1 MTRSSESLRGR
12 NSVVYIFRGRL
23 QVSVLLWWG
32 LWRLIDFISLIFRE
46 AYLRRCLCSALSM
59 LAFFDWIIM
68 NNVLSV
74 EHFLSV
80 EKKLALNV
88 LNLIKL

>member
-1 MTRSSESLRGR
+1 M
-12 NSVVYIFRGRL
+12 YIFRGRL

-32 LWRLIDFISLIFRE
+32 LWRLMDFISFIFRE

-68 NNVLSV
+68 NRI
-74 EHFLSV
+74 FL
-80 EKKLALNV
+80 LALAYSRKINWIM
-88 LNLIKL
+88 NNSEGW